1 MRSTFP
7 SLTVWLTLV
16 CAHLPQIQQAA
27 AAQSAEF
34 EIRVLDHDTGRP
46 IPVRMHLRDARGKP
60 VKPPGTV
67 FWHDHFVIPGVAVLE
82 LRPGTYTFEME
93 RGPEYKIRT
102 GHFTLKQG
110 DADSTEVRMERF
122 VDMKQEGWWSG
133 DLHIHRPPED
143 IPLLMAAEDLHIAP
157 VITWWNDKNAW
168 DGQPIPADLLRRAD
182 EDRLYH
188 VMAGEDERG
197 GGALLYFN
205 LPEPL
210 PIRGSQREYP
220 SSCEFLK
227 MSRRFPGVHVDV
239 EKPFWWDVP
248 IWIASGMVDSIGL
261 CNNHQQRDGML
272 SNEAWGKPRDRI
284 AFPDPHGNGRW
295 SEHIYHQLL
304 ESGIRLPPSAGSA
317 SGVLPNPLGYN
328 RVYVHCGP
336 SLDYRT
342 WWTNLR
348 AGQVVVTNGP
358 LIREPRVNNQLP
370 GHVFRAADGEKVVLQ
385 TALNLSLREQVDYL
399 EIVKNGR
406 VEHEVRL
413 DAFAESG
420 GKLPEVVFTESGWML
435 IRAVTSH
442 PRTYRF
448 ASTGP
453 YYIEIGGQPR
463 ISRQAVQF
471 FADWVHQRARQLDI
485 ADPVQRESVIQYHRA
500 ARDFW
505 AKRLAAA
512 TAD

>member
-1 MRSTFP
+1 
-7 SLTVWLTLV
+7 
-16 CAHLPQIQQAA
+16 
-27 AAQSAEF
+27 
-34 EIRVLDHDTGRP
+34 
-46 IPVRMHLRDARGKP
+46 MHLRDARGKP

-317 SGVLPNPLGYN
+317 SACSPIPWVTTACTSTAA
-328 RVYVHCGP
+328 RVWTTARGGPICGP
-336 SLDYRT
+336 
-342 WWTNLR
+342 
-348 AGQVVVTNGP
+348 
-358 LIREPRVNNQLP
+358 
-370 GHVFRAADGEKVVLQ
+370 
-385 TALNLSLREQVDYL
+385 
-399 EIVKNGR
+399 
-406 VEHEVRL
+406 
-413 DAFAESG
+413 
-420 GKLPEVVFTESGWML
+420 GKSW
-435 IRAVTSH
+435 
-442 PRTYRF
+442 
-448 ASTGP
+448 
-453 YYIEIGGQPR
+453 
-463 ISRQAVQF
+463 
-471 FADWVHQRARQLDI
+471 
-485 ADPVQRESVIQYHRA
+485 
-500 ARDFW
+500 
-505 AKRLAAA
+505 
-512 TAD
+512 